1 MKYDCAIILP
11 FITSLQTLFWNIA
24 LKEFLTQR
32 WMAITTHNNLS
43 NVHFD
48 YHLNFPK
55 RRCMTFQERCK
66 TISGEMHIF
75 PGQHS
80 TWPRNTT
87 SNWRFEPSLFIHLTF
102 RDACREVR
110 FGFKQALACEQ
121 ALKLNWEPA
130 SMTNEFEY
138 LPCNVRFSK

>member
-1 MKYDCAIILP
+1 MYCTYVLYISVCTIHIYQCIYEIWLCNNFALHYITTNFILKHC
-11 FITSLQTLFWNIA
+11 I
-24 LKEFLTQR
+24 KGFLTQR

-80 TWPRNTT
+80 TWHR
-87 SNWRFEPSLFIHLTF
+87 
-102 RDACREVR
+102 
-110 FGFKQALACEQ
+110 LAQ
-121 ALKLNWEPA
+121 
-130 SMTNEFEY
+130 
-138 LPCNVRFSK
+138 